1 MSKRFTR
8 IYFPHSGFRHDF
20 STLYELRS
28 THCPLMIAKTEK
40 EIEILR
46 EGGRRL
52 ARHVRMLSDLV
63 KQGITGAELET
74 KARAMVEKDG
84 DILAFYGYGKE
95 PYPSGLCFSVNDV
108 IVHCPASD
116 SMTPVEDGDIVCL
129 DFGIKH
135 KGLFTDHAVTVI
147 AGKPKNDDDV
157 RLVRGA
163 FAALELG
170 IKAARLGNTTGDI
183 GYAVERYAKEHGF
196 GYPKNLSGHGVG
208 KKVHEEPHVP
218 NFGAPK
224 SGEKLV
230 EGLVIAIEPMFT
242 LGSGELYVDKDG
254 HSYRTKDGSRT
265 AHAEH
270 TVIVTENGP
279 EILTKE

>member
-1 MSKRFTR
+1 
-8 IYFPHSGFRHDF
+8 
-20 STLYELRS
+20 
-28 THCPLMIAKTEK
+28 MIARTPE
-40 EIEILR
+40 EIVILR

-52 ARHVRMLSDLV
+52 ARHVRILSRMV
-63 KQGITGAELET
+63 APGMTGAELEA
-74 KARAMVEKDG
+74 KASEMVEKDG
-84 DILAFYGYGKE
+84 DTMAFLGYGKE
-95 PYPSGLCFSVNDV
+95 PYPSGLCVSVNDV
-108 IVHCPASD
+108 IVHSPAGQNGS
-116 SMTPVEDGDIVCL
+116 VFEEGDIVCL
-129 DFGIKH
+129 DFGIQH
-135 KGLFTDHAVTVI
+135 KGLFTDHAVTII
-147 AGKPKNDDDV
+147 AGKAASKDDE

-163 FAALELG
+163 FEALLLG
-170 IKAARLGNTTGDI
+170 IAQAKVGNTTGDI
-183 GYAVERYAKEHGF
+183 GHAVERFAKKEGF

-242 LGSGELYVDKDG
+242 LGSGDLYVDKDG
-254 HSYRTKDGSRT
+254 HSYRTKDGSRS

-270 TVIVTENGP
+270 TVIVTRDGP